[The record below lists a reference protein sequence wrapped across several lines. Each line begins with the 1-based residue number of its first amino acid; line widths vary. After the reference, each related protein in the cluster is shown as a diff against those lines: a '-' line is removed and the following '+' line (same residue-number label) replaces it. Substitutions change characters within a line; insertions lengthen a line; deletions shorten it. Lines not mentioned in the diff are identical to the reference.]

1 MFPPQLELQY
11 VNIQPY
17 YIHSFIIF
25 FIFQLNSPKPA
36 SNTTPSKMSKPIK
49 NVDSKLAALIL
60 DEIVD
65 GGVGVSFGDIAGL
78 QVNLAFYSCE
88 LVFLLH
94 LLP

>member
-1 MFPPQLELQY
+1 
-11 VNIQPY
+11 
-17 YIHSFIIF
+17 
-25 FIFQLNSPKPA
+25 
-36 SNTTPSKMSKPIK
+36 MSKPIK

-78 QVNLAFYSCE
+78 QVDSAFFSCE

-94 LLP
+94 LLS